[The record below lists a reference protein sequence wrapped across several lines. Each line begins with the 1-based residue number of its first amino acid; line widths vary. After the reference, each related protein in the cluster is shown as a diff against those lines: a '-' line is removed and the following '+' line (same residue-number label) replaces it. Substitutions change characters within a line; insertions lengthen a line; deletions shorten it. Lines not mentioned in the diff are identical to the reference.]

1 MVVSATINASE
12 GQLLDKWNIL
22 GYIIKKGR
30 RMKKAHVFLGSILV
44 LATVALVGCGVS
56 AHVEKDPSVDL
67 GNYKTFAWLN
77 DHESLKK
84 DGKHYQNFQEK
95 SLKDLVN
102 SQLEKSGWRMVRS
115 NPDVLV
121 DYDIMVENDVKNQ
134 SESVYSRPTVRYFYN
149 PYTRRINSVYY
160 PSQYLGENNYSVP
173 YKSGTITLNFVDT
186 KSNNLVWQGWAET
199 EITNRRLQQDDM
211 KKVVKAIFKKFN
223 ADVASR

>member
-1 MVVSATINASE
+1 
-12 GQLLDKWNIL
+12 
-22 GYIIKKGR
+22 
-30 RMKKAHVFLGSILV
+30 MKKAHVFLGSILV

>member
-1 MVVSATINASE
+1 
-12 GQLLDKWNIL
+12 
-22 GYIIKKGR
+22 
-30 RMKKAHVFLGSILV
+30 MKKAHLFLGSILV

-77 DHESLKK
+77 DHEGSKK
-84 DGKHYQNFQEK
+84 DGRHYQNFQEK

-102 SQLEKSGWRMVRS
+102 SQLEKNGWRMVKS

-121 DYDIMVENDVKNQ
+121 DYDIMVENDVKNE

-149 PYTRRINSVYY
+149 PYTKRINSVYY

>member
-1 MVVSATINASE
+1 
-12 GQLLDKWNIL
+12 
-22 GYIIKKGR
+22 
-30 RMKKAHVFLGSILV
+30 MKKAHVFLGSILV

-102 SQLEKSGWRMVRS
+102 SQLEKSGWRIVRS

>member
-1 MVVSATINASE
+1 
-12 GQLLDKWNIL
+12 
-22 GYIIKKGR
+22 
-30 RMKKAHVFLGSILV
+30 MKKAHVFLGSILV

-77 DHESLKK
+77 DHEGLKK
-84 DGKHYQNFQEK
+84 EGKHYQNFQEK
-95 SLKDLVN
+95 TLRDLVN
-102 SQLEKSGWRMVRS
+102 SQLEKNGWRMVKS

-121 DYDIMVENDVKNQ
+121 DYDIMVENDVKNE

-186 KSNNLVWQGWAET
+186 RSNNLVWQGWAET
-199 EITNRRLQQDDM
+199 EITNKRLQQDDM

>member
-1 MVVSATINASE
+1 
-12 GQLLDKWNIL
+12 
-22 GYIIKKGR
+22 
-30 RMKKAHVFLGSILV
+30 MKKAHVFLGSILV

-77 DHESLKK
+77 DHESSRK
-84 DGKHYQNFQEK
+84 DGRHYQNFQEK
-95 SLKDLVN
+95 GLKDLVN
-102 SQLEKSGWRMVRS
+102 SQLEKNGWRMVKS

-121 DYDIMVENDVKNQ
+121 DYDIMVENDVKNE